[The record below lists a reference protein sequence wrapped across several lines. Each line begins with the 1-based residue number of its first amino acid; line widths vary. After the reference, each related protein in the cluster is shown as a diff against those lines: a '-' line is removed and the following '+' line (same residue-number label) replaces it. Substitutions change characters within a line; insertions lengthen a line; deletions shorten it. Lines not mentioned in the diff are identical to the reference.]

1 MPLFSYIA
9 IDKEGKQKEG
19 TLEVGSQNE
28 AISRIKEMG
37 FYPTQV
43 AEVKD
48 TPEEAK
54 KRKDKKG
61 KKKGEISLAIPTVST
76 KELCTFTRQLAVLI
90 DAGLPLMR
98 GMSTLAKSMPNPYF
112 KGIIK
117 DIGDTIGG
125 GSTFSESLA
134 KHPKIFDK
142 LYVNM
147 VKAGEIGGVLEIA
160 LNRLAEFQEKA
171 ESIKGKVKSAM
182 FYPVAVMVVATIIV
196 GVLMTFV
203 IPKFKAIFADMLG
216 EGEQLPGFTLLVLA
230 ISDAIKNNVLAVLGG
245 AVAFFVMFKLII
257 NKTKFGRFVWDKFLL
272 IMPALGPLVK
282 KVAIARFSRT
292 LGTLISSGVP
302 ILQALNIVK
311 ETAGNVHLTIA
322 IEKVYD
328 AVKEGE
334 TIVKPLE
341 GSGIFPPMVVSMI
354 DIGEETG
361 ALPEMLVKVADV
373 YEEEVDNA
381 VSALTSLL
389 EPVMIVFLAVIV
401 GSIVIAMFLPLIAIM
416 DKLGS

>member
-48 TPEEAK
+48 SPEEAK
-54 KRKDKKG
+54 KRKAKKG
-61 KKKGEISLAIPTVST
+61 KKKGEISLALPTVST

-98 GMSTLAKSMPNPYF
+98 GMGTLAKSMPNPYF

-125 GSTFSESLA
+125 GATFSESLA

-171 ESIKGKVKSAM
+171 ESIKGKVKAAM
-182 FYPVAVMVVATIIV
+182 FYPVAVMVVATVIV

-216 EGEQLPGFTLLVLA
+216 EGETLPGFTLLVLA
-230 ISDAIKNNVLAVLGG
+230 ISDAIKNNVLAVMGG
-245 AVAFFVMFKLII
+245 VVAFFIVFKLII

-272 IMPALGPLVK
+272 LMPALGPLVK

-401 GSIVIAMFLPLIAIM
+401 GSIVIAMFLPLIKMM

>member
-142 LYVNM
+142 LFINM
-147 VKAGEIGGVLEIA
+147 VKAGEIGGVLEVA
-160 LNRLAEFQEKA
+160 LNRLAESRGPDGRLR
-171 ESIKGKVKSAM
+171 ES
-182 FYPVAVMVVATIIV
+182 
-196 GVLMTFV
+196 
-203 IPKFKAIFADMLG
+203 
-216 EGEQLPGFTLLVLA
+216 
-230 ISDAIKNNVLAVLGG
+230 
-245 AVAFFVMFKLII
+245 
-257 NKTKFGRFVWDKFLL
+257 
-272 IMPALGPLVK
+272 
-282 KVAIARFSRT
+282 
-292 LGTLISSGVP
+292 
-302 ILQALNIVK
+302 
-311 ETAGNVHLTIA
+311 
-322 IEKVYD
+322 
-328 AVKEGE
+328 
-334 TIVKPLE
+334 
-341 GSGIFPPMVVSMI
+341 
-354 DIGEETG
+354 
-361 ALPEMLVKVADV
+361 
-373 YEEEVDNA
+373 
-381 VSALTSLL
+381 
-389 EPVMIVFLAVIV
+389 
-401 GSIVIAMFLPLIAIM
+401 
-416 DKLGS
+416 